1 MSVYKLNYNFQVKD
15 SRDYSHTTIVN
26 PANSNLEL
34 TSIIK
39 KGTQILKTVKAS
51 PTKFVIS
58 NLQPILNQ
66 GNLGTCVPNAFSF
79 TISKQTTSNVVL
91 SRLFLYNICRSL
103 DFSPLNRD
111 NGTTIR
117 TACRAINNYGVCK
130 ENIYPYISA
139 NFSILPSL
147 SAFQNSKRF
156 RQFTYLF
163 ISQDVISIKNS
174 LATYNSPIIF
184 GIMVYPGFMSPPKS
198 GIIPMPDLT
207 KERLLGG
214 HCITI
219 VGYDD
224 STQMFMC
231 SNSWGTG
238 WGSNGY
244 CYIPYNYITNSR
256 LARDFCAT
264 TFIY

>member
-1 MSVYKLNYNFQVKD
+1 MSDYKLNYNFQTND
-15 SRDYSHTTIVN
+15 NRDYTHKTIVN
-26 PANSNLEL
+26 PSNSKLEL
-34 TSIIK
+34 TTIIK
-39 KGTQILKTVKAS
+39 KGTQILKTIKAS
-51 PTKFVIS
+51 PTKFVLS
-58 NLQPILNQ
+58 YLPPILNQ
-66 GNLGTCVPNAFSF
+66 GNWGTCVANAFSF
-79 TISKQTTSNVVL
+79 TVSKQTTNNVIL
-91 SRLFLYNICRSL
+91 SRLFLYNICRSIN
-103 DFSPLNRD
+103 FSPLNRD
-111 NGTTIR
+111 VGTTIR
-117 TACRAINNYGVCK
+117 TACQAISNYGVCK
-130 ENIYPYISA
+130 ENVYPYVPSNLSA
-139 NFSILPSL
+139 LPSL
-147 SAFQNSKRF
+147 SAFQNSRRF

-163 ISQDVISIKNS
+163 ISQDVTSIKNS
-174 LATYNSPIIF
+174 LATYNSHIIF

-231 SNSWGTG
+231 SNSWGTS

-244 CYIPYNYITNSR
+244 CYIPYNYITNLN
-256 LARDFCAT
+256 LARDFCVT